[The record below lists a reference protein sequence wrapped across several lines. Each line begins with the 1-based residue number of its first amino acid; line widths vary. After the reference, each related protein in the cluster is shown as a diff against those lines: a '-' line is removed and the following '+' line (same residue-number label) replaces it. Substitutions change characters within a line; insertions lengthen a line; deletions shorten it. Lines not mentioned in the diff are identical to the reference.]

1 MTKEKRNDTSDTR
14 WRADRRYKP
23 PEWVLAARCPVVV
36 MPGAAPSPI
45 LQPHT
50 LRARKRAANV
60 LEIANSPVFR
70 GRRLQR
76 MQARLGGDSLTGPSQ
91 LRLHDG
97 ERDSDKERE
106 VRESARHLLAAFN
119 TLCAH
124 LTPEQRA
131 SLVAQ
136 FVAGAL

>member
-1 MTKEKRNDTSDTR
+1 MTKEKRNDSSDTR

-36 MPGAAPSPI
+36 MPGAASEPI

-70 GRRLQR
+70 GRRLQ
-76 MQARLGGDSLTGPSQ
+76 ARLGGDSLTGPPQ
-91 LRLHDG
+91 LRPHDG

-119 TLCAH
+119 ALCAH
-124 LTPEQRA
+124 LTPEQRT

-136 FVAGAL
+136 FVAGTL